1 MLRYSYNV
9 WHSEEHKCALKPESD
24 RVLDDDEVSIV
35 YQNLEALVLLSY
47 DHEPRFG
54 ASVVRFQHALR
65 GVTIVLSTELDEN
78 EADRSIARC
87 LVRINRLDIGLCFIA
102 EPVELARA

>member
-1 MLRYSYNV
+1 MLRYSYKV

-24 RVLDDDEVSIV
+24 RVLDEDEVRIV
-35 YQNLEALVLLSY
+35 YENLEALILLSY
-47 DHEPRFG
+47 DHEPRFS
-54 ASVVRFQHALR
+54 ASVVGLQPTMR
-65 GVTIVLSTELDEN
+65 GVIIVVSTALDED

-102 EPVELARA
+102 EPLKLAAA

>member
-1 MLRYSYNV
+1 MRYSYKV

-24 RVLDDDEVSIV
+24 RVLDDDEVRIV
-35 YQNLEALVLLSY
+35 YENLEALVLLSY
-47 DHEPRFG
+47 YHEPRFQ
-54 ASVVRFQHALR
+54 ASVASLQPTLR
-65 GVTIVLSTELDEN
+65 GVIIVVSTDLGED

-102 EPVELARA
+102 EPLQLATA